1 MTAES
6 RRAAN
11 PAVLAIVSGA
21 VMIGSSPILIRLSE
35 LSPNATAF
43 HRVALAVPVLMLAMA
58 LMRPPAGEPT
68 TAPAPPPAWT
78 SAAMALGGALFAL
91 DLVCFHWSLAYTT
104 VANSVLLLNFAPVFA
119 SLAAWMLYGERL
131 TPAFLA
137 SLAVALIGV
146 ALLAGSHAELAA
158 TRLFGDALA
167 LAAGASYGGYL
178 LAVNRLRRH
187 HDTLSIMTWTTLAC
201 TVCLAPIVLAAG
213 DALVPTTLG
222 GVAVLLGLAWLTHAA
237 GQGLIAYALKAL
249 PAASSTTLLLQP
261 LVAALGAWLV
271 LGEGLGAVQLAGAM
285 LVLLGVALCRR
296 FSPPLSPVTA
306 DRAVKEAP

>member
-6 RRAAN
+6 RGAAN

-58 LMRPPAGEPT
+58 LMQPSAGERT
-68 TAPAPPPAWT
+68 REKAPAW
-78 SAAMALGGALFAL
+78 SNAAMALGGALFAI
-91 DLVCFHWSLAYTT
+91 DLVCFHWSLSYTT

-119 SLAAWMLYGERL
+119 SLAAWLLYGERL
-131 TPAFLA
+131 SPAFLA

-187 HDTLSIMTWTTLAC
+187 HGTLAIMTWTTLAC
-201 TVCLAPIVLAAG
+201 TVCLAPVVLATRE
-213 DALVPTTLG
+213 ALVPTTLG
-222 GVAVLLGLAWLTHAA
+222 GVGVLLALAWLTHAA

-261 LVAALGAWLV
+261 LVAAFGAWIV
-271 LGEGLGAVQLAGAM
+271 LGEGLGAIQLAGAM

-296 FSPPLSPVTA
+296 FSPPLSPPAA
-306 DRAVKEAP
+306 DRAARAAP

>member
-1 MTAES
+1 MSAVP

-11 PAVLAIVSGA
+11 TAALAIVAGA

-58 LMRPPAGEPT
+58 LMGPPAGART
-68 TAPAPPPAWT
+68 TEKPPAWT
-78 SAAMALGGALFAL
+78 HGAMALGGALFAL
-91 DLVCFHWSLAYTT
+91 DLVCFHWSLSYTT

-119 SLAAWMLYGERL
+119 SLAAWGLYGERL
-131 TPAFLA
+131 SPPFLA
-137 SLAVALIGV
+137 SLAVALLGV

-158 TRLFGDALA
+158 IGLLGDALA

-178 LAVNRLRRH
+178 LSVNRLRRH
-187 HDTLSIMTWTTLAC
+187 HGTLAIMTWTTLAC
-201 TVCLAPIVLAAG
+201 TVCLAPVVLAAG
-213 DALVPTTLG
+213 DSLVPTTLV
-222 GVAVLLGLAWLTHAA
+222 GVAVLLALAWLTHAA

-261 LVAALGAWLV
+261 LVAALGAWIV
-271 LGEGLGAVQLAGAM
+271 LGEGLGAIQIAGGV

-296 FSPPLSPVTA
+296 FSPPLSPA
-306 DRAVKEAP
+306 GSGRAAKAAP